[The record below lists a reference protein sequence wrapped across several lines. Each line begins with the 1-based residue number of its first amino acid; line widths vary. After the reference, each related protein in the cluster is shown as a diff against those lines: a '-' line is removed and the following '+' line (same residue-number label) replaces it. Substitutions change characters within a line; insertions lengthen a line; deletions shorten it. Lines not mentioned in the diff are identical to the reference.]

1 MIWERLIDLD
11 RTITLGL
18 NSLHSPAMDQF
29 WMALSDKAIWF
40 PAYLIVAVYIF
51 RQLGRERGLIVVTS
65 VILTVVFCD
74 QVSNLVKL
82 YAERLRPCYD
92 GVMLQNGLHYPEI
105 RKGFFGFFSG
115 HASNAFGFITCTLL
129 GLRNN
134 RTQRYMGFA
143 IGGYLWATLV
153 AFSRVMMGKHFFGD
167 ILVGTAFGML
177 AGFLFSWSASW
188 IIRKYYSTE
197 AE

>member
-65 VILTVVFCD
+65 VILTVIFCD

-92 GVMLQNGLHYPEI
+92 GIMLQNGLHYPEI

-115 HASNAFGFITCTLL
+115 HASNAFGFAAGSWAGFQLNDKSRHY
-129 GLRNN
+129 GL
-134 RTQRYMGFA
+134 YGCFIM
-143 IGGYLWATLV
+143 LWAMLV
-153 AFSRVMMGKHFFGD
+153 SLSRTMLAAHYLGD
-167 ILVGTAFGML
+167 ILVGSLFGLTLGLVLAFAAHKL
-177 AGFLFSWSASW
+177 IVKANL
-188 IIRKYYSTE
+188 
-197 AE
+197 